1 MVGEDGTA
9 GATRCPPLSQPTGR
23 RPLGRL
29 LAWTRRR
36 RRRDLGPPAGEEAMG
51 VAKTRRRR
59 GQDQEKAIGTA
70 GRCARGSP
78 FSALWPR
85 AWG

>member
-36 RRRDLGPPAGEEAMG
+36 RRRDLGPPAGEETMG
-51 VAKTRRRR
+51 VARTRRRLLAQPGGVPVDPR
-59 GQDQEKAIGTA
+59 
-70 GRCARGSP
+70 SP
-78 FSALWPR
+78 PSGPAL
-85 AWG
+85 GGDL